1 MLRICLH
8 LVAVSCV
15 FSQGA
20 NNANKWTGAMAGG
33 DVFWANPAA
42 KAWFTA
48 KPAVV
53 EKPAAVTLSPAE
65 IRAAA
70 IAKHTAALHS
80 HNVNDVMWAIVPKPA
95 PPLTPAQIRANALKA
110 HADALIT
117 HNTNDVYWA
126 LPVALKPTAAPAVL
140 V

>member
-1 MLRICLH
+1 MLRICSL

-70 IAKHTAALHS
+70 IAKHTAALHG
-80 HNVNDVMWAIVPKPA
+80 HNVNDVMWAVVPKPTPA
-95 PPLTPAQIRANALKA
+95 PAPLTPRQVWENN
-110 HADALIT
+110 LIN
-117 HNTNDVYWA
+117 HNTDDVYWA
-126 LPVALKPTAAPAVL
+126 LPAAMQPKPASPAPATA
-140 V
+140 